1 MTTAPVKSLIDEQL
15 DEVEHRIAILG
26 FGLPFNELIGR
37 KREDLVRDLPQ
48 RLAPTMKGGRIAV
61 RIRPLQPASATS
73 ACSSGTAPFLPS
85 HSSPS

>member
-1 MTTAPVKSLIDEQL
+1 MTTPVVKTLIDEQL
-15 DEVEHRIAILG
+15 DDIEHRIAILG

-61 RIRPLQPASATS
+61 RVRP
-73 ACSSGTAPFLPS
+73 
-85 HSSPS
+85 